1 MDPARHSGWGSL
13 GFTIFLGGGL
23 GNGESAPRQDG
34 DGAWQASKGTNLL
47 ILTTGSGFSAVCGGF
62 LQLAGGLMQKSV
74 PFEGLATGLRWI
86 LDQQADRNHRSPNR
100 HKFYPL

>member
-1 MDPARHSGWGSL
+1 MDPARHSDWGSL

-34 DGAWQASKGTNLL
+34 GGAWQAGKGTNLL
-47 ILTTGSGFSAVCGGF
+47 ILTTGSGFSAVCGGY

-74 PFEGLATGLRWI
+74 RFEGLATGLW
-86 LDQQADRNHRSPNR
+86 
-100 HKFYPL
+100 